1 MKEQEK
7 SKKELNEMAAG
18 NLPDTEFKRMAIRM
32 LKGLRKKNK
41 DFSEKYNSMIND
53 TKTIKNRNREY
64 TI

>member
-1 MKEQEK
+1 
-7 SKKELNEMAAG
+7 MAAG